1 MTLSYDRDF
10 ILTLRPLNA
19 EDAAKI
25 NTWVYEP
32 PYSLCSFS
40 SDPDDLE
47 DLMNGRYLGAFDKQG
62 ELIGFFCTGE
72 SAQVPGARLVGIY
85 DEPGYL
91 DIGLGLRPDL
101 TGKGLGEAFLRQGI
115 AYLTETF
122 QTKKLRLAVAAFN
135 KRAIEVYRHAGFR
148 EDRTFTSMVDLT
160 NLPFISMV
168 REKPAE
174 SAASR
179 TEV

>member
-1 MTLSYDRDF
+1 MTQPHDRDF
-10 ILTLRPLNA
+10 AITLRPLVA

-32 PYSLCSFS
+32 PYSLYSFS
-40 SDPDDLE
+40 GDPDDLD
-47 DLMNGRYLGAFDKQG
+47 DLMNGQYLGAFDEQD

-101 TGKGLGEAFLRQGI
+101 TGKKLGEVFLQQGI

-122 QTKKLRLAVAAFN
+122 QTKKLRLAVACFN
-135 KRAIEVYRHAGFR
+135 KRAIEVYRRAGFR

-160 NLPFISMV
+160 NLSFISMV
-168 REKPAE
+168 REERAG
-174 SAASR
+174 STGSR
-179 TEV
+179 TET

>member
-1 MTLSYDRDF
+1 MTQPHERDF
-10 ILTLRPLNA
+10 AITLRPLGA

-40 SDPDDLE
+40 GDPDDLD
-47 DLMNGRYLGAFDKQG
+47 DLMNGRYLGAFDEQD

-85 DEPGYL
+85 DDPGYL

-101 TGKGLGEAFLRQGI
+101 TGRGFGEAFLKQGI
-115 AYLTETF
+115 VHLTETF
-122 QTKKLRLAVAAFN
+122 QAKKLRLAVAAFN
-135 KRAIEVYRHAGFR
+135 KRAIEVYRHSGFR
-148 EDRTFTSMVDLT
+148 EDRTFTSMADLT

-168 REKPAE
+168 REG
-174 SAASR
+174 
-179 TEV
+179 